1 MGLSR
6 QNGENE
12 LRDLVRAGQICAM
25 ITLALGAAGIAGW
38 IFDEP
43 ISRTLWKGGSEMK
56 FNTAVALTA
65 MGVGLLSAMRR
76 AVWAKVLAR
85 IAAGLLLL
93 ISVPTV
99 LQYVFS
105 ANFGIDE
112 LFFRDSNFV
121 ATTHPGRMAWYT
133 ASSVVLLGTGILLL
147 TRKTGDAAALTQWLA
162 LAAGFFPLQ
171 ALIGYFYATMAVLG
185 MTAQTGYMSI
195 PTAIALLCGA
205 GALLLHAPGRGIM
218 AVLTSATPGSVA
230 SRALMIVLVIVPL
243 AMGWVALSLVRRG
256 EHTIEYGIATV
267 ALITVVLL
275 VTLTWLNAFR
285 LNKAE
290 EALRDRE
297 EQLRF
302 VTDHVPVFI
311 VQCDADTR
319 YKFVNAAYA
328 ERFPSRA
335 EDIVGKK
342 IREVVGSRAYESFRH
357 HVETA
362 LAGKRVEFEE
372 KIPYEQFGE
381 RWMHCIYV
389 PEKALGGE
397 VIGFVAVIHDVTTRR
412 AAEEALRESEEHFR
426 SLAEGMPHM
435 VWECDRFGAWHYR
448 NAAWTEYSG
457 AAMESVP
464 ASSWLNYYHPDDQL
478 LLTRAWNETLRSQG
492 AIRFDVEARM
502 RRQDGVYRWF
512 RVTAAAVRN
521 AAGEIVKW
529 AGTCTDIDEQKRAH
543 EVLEH
548 TVKERTARLRETVHE
563 LEAFSYSIA
572 HDMRAPLRAM
582 QGFAAILEQEYASQ
596 LDGTA
601 RSYLQRLVTASGRMD
616 RLIVDILNYSKVV
629 RGELDL
635 APVDVQKLIGTI
647 IESYPN
653 LDAGRADIQIEGAL
667 PLVRANEAALTQV
680 ISNLLGN
687 AVKFVAP
694 DVRPRVRI
702 YAEGMSVPG
711 EADMVAVCFE
721 DNGIGMPRESQK
733 RLFNIFTRLNRPGLY
748 EGSGIGLA
756 IVKKAVERM
765 GGRVGVES
773 EPGKGSRFRVE
784 LRRADGI

>member
-1 MGLSR
+1 MSLSG
-6 QNGENE
+6 QNE
-12 LRDLVRAGQICAM
+12 LRGLVHAGQVCAAT
-25 ITLALGAAGIAGW
+25 TLVLGAAGVAGW
-38 IFDEP
+38 IFNQP
-43 ISRTLWKGGSEMK
+43 ILLTLWKGGSAMK
-56 FNTAVALTA
+56 FNTAVALML
-65 MGVGLLSAMRR
+65 MGGGLLLAARP
-76 AVWAKVLAR
+76 AVLAR
-85 IAAGLLLL
+85 GLACVAAALL
-93 ISVPTV
+93 ILISAST
-99 LQYVFS
+99 LSQYVFS
-105 ANFGIDE
+105 ADFGIDE
-112 LFFRDSNFV
+112 LVFRDTNFV
-121 ATTHPGRMAWYT
+121 ATTHAGRMSWYT
-133 ASSVVLLGTGILLL
+133 ASSMLLLGTGILLI
-147 TRKTGDAAALTQWLA
+147 TRKEANVVPWTQWLA
-162 LAAGFFPLQ
+162 LAAGFFPVQ
-171 ALIGYFYATMAVLG
+171 ALIGYFYATMSVLG
-185 MTAQTGYMSI
+185 MTTQTGYMSV
-195 PTAIALLCGA
+195 PTAIALLCGTV
-205 GALLLHAPGRGIM
+205 ALLLHAPGRGMM
-218 AVLTSATPGSVA
+218 AILTSPSPGSVA
-230 SRALMIVLVIVPL
+230 SRGLLIFLIIVPL
-243 AMGWVALSLVRRG
+243 AMGWGVLHLVRRG
-256 EHTIEYGIATV
+256 EHTIEYGVATV

-275 VTLTWLNAFR
+275 VTLTWLNAYQ
-285 LNKAE
+285 LNRAE
-290 EALRDRE
+290 QALRERE

-311 VQCDADTR
+311 VQCDHETR

-328 ERFPSRA
+328 GRFPARP

-342 IREVVGSRAYESFRH
+342 IREVVGAKAYGSFRH
-357 HVETA
+357 HVEKA
-362 LAGKRVEFEE
+362 LAGTRVEFEE
-372 KIPYEQFGE
+372 KIPYEHLGE

-389 PEKALGGE
+389 PEKTTDGQ
-397 VIGFVAVIHDVTTRR
+397 VTGFVAVIHDVTTRR

-448 NAAWTEYSG
+448 NAAWAQYSG
-457 AAMESVP
+457 AAQGSTPV
-464 ASSWLNYYHPDDQL
+464 SSWLEFYHPDDRE

-492 AIRFDVEARM
+492 TIRFDVEARM
-502 RRQDGVYRWF
+502 RRHDGVYRWF

-521 AAGEIVKW
+521 TSGEIIKW

-548 TVKERTARLRETVHE
+548 TVRERTARLRETVHE

-582 QGFAAILEQEYASQ
+582 QGFAAILEQEYASK
-596 LDGTA
+596 LDATA

-647 IESYPN
+647 VESYPN
-653 LDAGRADIQIEGAL
+653 LDASRADIQIEGTL

-694 DVRPRVRI
+694 NVRPHVRI
-702 YAEGMSVPG
+702 YAEGTREGS
-711 EADMVAVCFE
+711 MVAICFE

-765 GGRVGVES
+765 GGRVSVES
-773 EPGKGSRFRVE
+773 EPGKGSCFRVE
-784 LRRADGI
+784 LQRAEGI

>member
-1 MGLSR
+1 
-6 QNGENE
+6 
-12 LRDLVRAGQICAM
+12 
-25 ITLALGAAGIAGW
+25 
-38 IFDEP
+38 
-43 ISRTLWKGGSEMK
+43 MK
-56 FNTAVALTA
+56 FNTAVALTLT
-65 MGVGLLSAMRR
+65 GSGLLLAARP
-76 AVWAKVLAR
+76 AAWARGLACV
-85 IAAGLLLL
+85 AAGLLIL
-93 ISVPTV
+93 ISASTL
-99 LQYVFS
+99 LQYALS

-112 LFFRDSNFV
+112 LIVRDTNFV
-121 ATTHPGRMAWYT
+121 ATTHAGRMAWYT
-133 ASSVVLLGTGILLL
+133 ASSLLLLGTGILLVS
-147 TRKTGDAAALTQWLA
+147 RKAANAVPLTQWLA
-162 LAAGFFPLQ
+162 LAAGFFPIQ
-171 ALIGYFYATMAVLG
+171 ALVGYFYATMAVLG
-185 MTAQTGYMSI
+185 MTMQSGYMSV
-195 PTAIALLCGA
+195 PTAVALLCGA
-205 GALLLHAPGRGIM
+205 GALLLHAPGRGMM
-218 AVLTSATPGSVA
+218 AILTSPSPGSVA
-230 SRALMIVLVIVPL
+230 SRGLLIFLIIVPL
-243 AMGWVALSLVRRG
+243 AMGWVVLYLVRRG
-256 EHTIEYGIATV
+256 EHTIEYGVATV

-275 VTLTWLNAFR
+275 VTLTWLNAYQLSR
-285 LNKAE
+285 AE
-290 EALRDRE
+290 KALRERE

-302 VTDHVPVFI
+302 VTGHVPVWI
-311 VQCDADTR
+311 VQCDEETR

-328 ERFPSRA
+328 SRFGTRPES
-335 EDIVGKK
+335 IVGKR
-342 IREVVGSRAYESFRH
+342 IREVVGTKAYESFRH
-357 HVETA
+357 HVEKA
-362 LAGKRVEFEE
+362 LAGTRVEFEE

-381 RWMHCIYV
+381 RWIHCIYV
-389 PEKALGGE
+389 PEKTPDGE
-397 VIGFVAVIHDVTTRR
+397 VIGFVAVIHDVTMRR

-457 AAMESVP
+457 AEMESVP
-464 ASSWLNYYHPDDQL
+464 ASSWLNYYHPDDRE
-478 LLTRAWNETLRSQG
+478 LLTRQWNETLGSQG

-502 RRQDGVYRWF
+502 RRHDGEYRWF

-521 AAGEIVKW
+521 TSGEIIKW

-543 EVLEH
+543 EVLEQ

-582 QGFAAILEQEYASQ
+582 QGFAAILEQEYASH
-596 LDGTA
+596 LDATA
-601 RSYLQRLVTASGRMD
+601 RSYLQRLVTSSGRMD

-635 APVDVQKLIGTI
+635 GPVDVQKLIGTI
-647 IESYPN
+647 VESYPN
-653 LDAGRADIQIEGAL
+653 LDASRADIQIERAL
-667 PLVRANEAALTQV
+667 PMVRANEAALTQV

-702 YAEGMSVPG
+702 YADGMRRG
-711 EADMVAVCFE
+711 EAGELVSICFE

-773 EPGKGSRFRVE
+773 EPGTGSCFRAE
-784 LRRADGI
+784 LQRADAI

>member
-1 MGLSR
+1 MSPAS
-6 QNGENE
+6 QNE
-12 LRDLVRAGQICAM
+12 LRGLLRAGQICAA
-25 ITLALGAAGIAGW
+25 ITLVLGVSGVTAW
-38 IFDEP
+38 IFDQP
-43 ISRTLWKGGSEMK
+43 ILLTLWKGGSAMK
-56 FNTAVALTA
+56 FNTAVALMLT
-65 MGVGLLSAMRR
+65 GS
-76 AVWAKVLAR
+76 
-85 IAAGLLLL
+85 GLLLVARRAAWAKRLACIPAAVLIL
-93 ISVPTV
+93 ISASTL

-112 LFFRDSNFV
+112 LIFRDKNFV

-133 ASSVVLLGTGILLL
+133 ASSLMLLGTGILLL
-147 TRKTGDAAALTQWLA
+147 TRRRGNAVALTQWLG
-162 LAAGFFPLQ
+162 LAGGFFPLQ

-185 MTAQTGYMSI
+185 MNAQSGYMSA
-195 PTAIALLCGA
+195 PTAVALLCGA
-205 GALLLHAPGRGIM
+205 AALMLHAPGRGIM
-218 AVLTSATPGSVA
+218 AILTSATPASVA
-230 SRALMIVLVIVPL
+230 SRALLIALILVPL
-243 AMGWVALSLVRRG
+243 AMGWVVLYLVRQG
-256 EHTIEYGIATV
+256 EHTIEYGVATV

-275 VTLTWLNAFR
+275 VALTWLNAFR
-285 LNKAE
+285 LNRAE
-290 EALRDRE
+290 DALREQE

-302 VTDHVPVFI
+302 VTDHVPVWI
-311 VQCDADTR
+311 VQCDKGTR

-328 ERFPSRA
+328 GRFGTRPES
-335 EDIVGKK
+335 IVGKR
-342 IREVVGSRAYESFRH
+342 IREVVGSKAYESFRH
-357 HVETA
+357 HVEKA
-362 LAGKRVEFEE
+362 LAGTRVEFEE
-372 KIPYEQFGE
+372 KIPYEQLGE
-381 RWMHCIYV
+381 RWIHCIYV
-389 PEKALGGE
+389 PEKTPDGE

-448 NAAWTEYSG
+448 NAAWTAYSG

-464 ASSWLNYYHPDDQL
+464 ASSWLNYYHPDDRE

-502 RRQDGVYRWF
+502 RRRDGVYRWF

-521 AAGEIVKW
+521 TSGEIIKW

-543 EVLEH
+543 EVLEQ
-548 TVKERTARLRETVHE
+548 TVRERTARLRETVHE

-582 QGFAAILEQEYASQ
+582 QGFAAILDQEYASK
-596 LDGTA
+596 LDTTA

-629 RGELDL
+629 RGELEL
-635 APVDVQKLIGTI
+635 APVDVQLLIGTI
-647 IESYPN
+647 VESYPN
-653 LDAGRADIQIEGAL
+653 LDASRADIQVEGTL
-667 PLVRANEAALTQV
+667 PMVRANEAALTQV

-687 AVKFVAP
+687 AVKFMAP

-702 YAEGMSVPG
+702 YAEGTHGGG
-711 EADMVAVCFE
+711 EAGMVTICFE

-765 GGRVGVES
+765 GGRVSVES

-784 LRRADGI
+784 LQRVEAI

>member
-1 MGLSR
+1 MNLSG
-6 QNGENE
+6 QSE
-12 LRDLVRAGQICAM
+12 LRSLVRTGQFCAA
-25 ITLALGAAGIAGW
+25 ITLVLGAAGVAGW
-38 IFDEP
+38 ILDQP
-43 ISRTLWKGGSEMK
+43 ILRALWKSGPEMK
-56 FNTAVALTA
+56 FNTAVALTLV
-65 MGVGLLSAMRR
+65 GSGLLLATRR
-76 AVWAKVLAR
+76 AVWTRALAC

-93 ISVPTV
+93 ISAATL
-99 LQYVFS
+99 LQYVFPV
-105 ANFGIDE
+105 NFGIDE
-112 LFFRDSNFV
+112 LVFRDTNFL

-133 ASSVVLLGTGILLL
+133 ASSMILLGTGLLLL
-147 TRKTGDAAALTQWLA
+147 TRKTGNAVALTQWLA

-195 PTAIALLCGA
+195 PTATALLFGTT
-205 GALLLHAPGRGIM
+205 ALLLHAPGRGIM
-218 AVLTSATPGSVA
+218 AMLTSATPASVA
-230 SRALMIVLVIVPL
+230 SRAFLIALIAVPL
-243 AMGWVALSLVRRG
+243 AMGWVVLYLVRRG
-256 EHTIEYGIATV
+256 EHTIEYGVATV

-275 VTLTWLNAFR
+275 VALTWLNAFR
-285 LNKAE
+285 LHQAE
-290 EALRDRE
+290 EALRQRE

-311 VQCDADTR
+311 VQCDAQTR

-328 ERFPSRA
+328 GRFPSRP
-335 EDIVGKK
+335 EDIVGKQ
-342 IREVVGSRAYESFRH
+342 IREVVGPRAYESFRH
-357 HVETA
+357 HVEKV
-362 LAGKRVEFEE
+362 LSGMRVEFEE
-372 KIPYEQFGE
+372 KIPYEQLGE

-389 PEKALGGE
+389 PEKALDGE

-457 AAMESVP
+457 AATESVP
-464 ASSWLNYYHPDDQL
+464 ASSWLNYYHPDDRE
-478 LLTRAWNETLRSQG
+478 LLTRAWNEALRSRG

-502 RRQDGVYRWF
+502 RRHDGAYRWF
-512 RVTAAAVRN
+512 RVTAAAVRSTS
-521 AAGEIVKW
+521 GEIIKW

-543 EVLEH
+543 EVLEQ

-572 HDMRAPLRAM
+572 HDMRAPLRGM

-596 LDGTA
+596 LDATA
-601 RSYLQRLVTASGRMD
+601 RSYLQRLVTSSGRMD

-635 APVDVQKLIGTI
+635 GPVDVQKLIGTI

-653 LDAGRADIQIEGAL
+653 LDASRADIQTEGTL
-667 PLVRANEAALTQV
+667 PIVHANEAALTQV

-702 YAEGMSVPG
+702 YAEGSSG
-711 EADMVAVCFE
+711 EAGMVTICFE

-773 EPGKGSRFRVE
+773 ESGKGSCFRVE
-784 LRRADGI
+784 LRRPGMI